1 MHLLVMCAT
10 MNCVLGSSSV
20 IHTFPGVVGRVGNGK
35 YTTFD
40 GRSGRLTSSNI
51 TILDT
56 SDGFL
61 MEAKLSKKLEIDDI
75 RIAPWAVRVRPGNGG
90 VVLYA
95 DGDEIKATHGK
106 TRSVLTENYVMSIRS
121 RYAHIS
127 TQSLYVVFRPT
138 DTGSLD
144 VRVRQL
150 QPLPGNARGILV

>member
-1 MHLLVMCAT
+1 MWMHLLVICAA
-10 MNCVLGSSSV
+10 MNCVLGSS
-20 IHTFPGVVGRVGNGK
+20 FPGVVGRVGNGK

-40 GRSGRLTSSNI
+40 GRSGRLKASNI

-61 MEAKLSKKLEIDDI
+61 MEATLSKKLEIDDI

-90 VVLYA
+90 AVRVYA
-95 DGDEIKATHGK
+95 DEDEIKATHGK

-127 TQSLYVVFRPT
+127 TLSLYVVFRPT
-138 DTGSLD
+138 DTGGLD

-150 QPLPGNARGILV
+150 QPLPENSRGILV